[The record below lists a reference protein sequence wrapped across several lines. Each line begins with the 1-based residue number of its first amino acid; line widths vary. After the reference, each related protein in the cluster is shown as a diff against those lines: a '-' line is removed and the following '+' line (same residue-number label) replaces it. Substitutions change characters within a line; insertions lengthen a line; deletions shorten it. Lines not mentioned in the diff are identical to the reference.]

1 MKSVLLSAGIL
12 LAASPAVAAQL
23 AAKAASG
30 EAAVLSAVSA
40 YRSAIAEGSLDKL
53 AAVVEPELTVLEGM
67 HLNRGWADYRDNH
80 IGPEMKEWNS
90 FSVADPSV
98 VTVSVAGDWAYA
110 VSRATYTIVMP
121 EKTVVLDAAETFVLR
136 RRDGAWRVRHV
147 HSSARRRSEAKP

>member
-1 MKSVLLSAGIL
+1 MKNGYRLMGVLAFV
-12 LAASPAVAAQL
+12 LAATAGL

-30 EAAVLSAVSA
+30 EAAVLAAVSA

-67 HLNRGWADYRDNH
+67 HLNQGWADYRDNH
-80 IGPEMKEWNS
+80 IGPEMKEWKS

-121 EKTVVLDAAETFVLR
+121 EKTVVLEAAETFVLR
-136 RRDGAWRVRHV
+136 RRGGSWRVRHV
-147 HSSARRRSEAKP
+147 HSSARTRPEAKP

>member
-1 MKSVLLSAGIL
+1 MRSVILSAGL
-12 LAASPAVAAQL
+12 LLTAAYPVSAQP

-67 HLNRGWADYRDNH
+67 HLNRGWADYRDHH
-80 IGPEMKEWNS
+80 IGPEMKEWKS

-110 VSRATYTIVMP
+110 VGRATYTIVMP
-121 EKTVVLDAAETFVLR
+121 EKTVVLEAAETFVLR
-136 RRDGAWRVRHV
+136 RRGGVWRVRHV
-147 HSSARRRSEAKP
+147 HSSARKRPEAKP

>member
-12 LAASPAVAAQL
+12 LAASPAFSSEPG
-23 AAKAASG
+23 AKAASG
-30 EAAVLSAVSA
+30 EAFVLAAVSA

-80 IGPEMKEWNS
+80 IGPEMKEWKS

-121 EKTVVLDAAETFVLR
+121 EKTVVLEAAETFVLR
-136 RRDGAWRVRHV
+136 RRGGSWRVRHV
-147 HSSARRRSEAKP
+147 HSSARTRPEAKP